1 MFNRSRKIRELSK
14 KLETFEPYETNER
27 GDRLI
32 KLHINDVDYFL
43 SPLSVDGVPCISDET
58 AFLLNYYLKNMS
70 VDSDEKIFF
79 EITGHNLSLAEQ
91 ELYRKAIKNYYR
103 EEFLD
108 VQDDMKLNRR
118 NTILMLVSGAFFILL
133 RLLLPLTIGWR
144 LDFLE
149 PINIVAWVFL
159 WEAVELQI
167 FKRPK
172 LKEIQI
178 RNLKI
183 LEAEIEFKEKVRPE
197 DII

>member
-1 MFNRSRKIRELSK
+1 MFNRSRRIRELSK

-108 VQDDMKLNRR
+108 VQDDMKQNRR
-118 NTILMLVSGAFFILL
+118 NTILMLISGAFFILL
-133 RLLLPLTIGWR
+133 RLFLPLTIGWR

>member
-1 MFNRSRKIRELSK
+1 MFRRTRKLRELSK

-32 KLHINDVDYFL
+32 KLHVNDVDYFL

-91 ELYRKAIKNYYR
+91 DLYRKAIKNYYR

-108 VQDDMKLNRR
+108 IQDDMKLNRR
-118 NTILMLVSGAFFILL
+118 NTVLMLISGAFFILL
-133 RLLLPLTIGWR
+133 RILLPLTIGWR
-144 LDFLE
+144 TDFLE

-183 LEAEIEFKEKVRPE
+183 LEADIEFKEKVRPE

>member
-1 MFNRSRKIRELSK
+1 MFNRSRRIRELSK

-118 NTILMLVSGAFFILL
+118 NTILMIISGAFFILL
-133 RLLLPLTIGWR
+133 RILLPLTIGWKP
-144 LDFLE
+144 DFLE

>member
-1 MFNRSRKIRELSK
+1 
-14 KLETFEPYETNER
+14 
-27 GDRLI
+27 
-32 KLHINDVDYFL
+32 
-43 SPLSVDGVPCISDET
+43 
-58 AFLLNYYLKNMS
+58 MS
-70 VDSDEKIFF
+70 VDSDKKIFF

>member
-1 MFNRSRKIRELSK
+1 MFKRTRKLRELSK
-14 KLETFEPYETNER
+14 KLETFEPYETTEN

-32 KLHINDVDYFL
+32 KLHVNDVDYFL

-91 ELYRKAIKNYYR
+91 DLYRKAIKNYYR

-118 NTILMLVSGAFFILL
+118 NTVLMLISGAFFILL
-133 RLLLPLTIGWR
+133 RILLPLTIGWR
-144 LDFLE
+144 TDFLE

-183 LEAEIEFKEKVRPE
+183 LEADIEFKEKVRPE

>member
-1 MFNRSRKIRELSK
+1 MFKRAKKLRELSR

-32 KLHINDVDYFL
+32 RLHVNDVDNFL

-58 AFLLNYYLKNMS
+58 AFLINYYLKNMS
-70 VDSDEKIFF
+70 ADSDEKLCF
-79 EITGHNLSLAEQ
+79 EITGHNLSLGEQ
-91 ELYRKAIKNYYR
+91 DLYKKAIKNYYR
-103 EEFLD
+103 EEFID
-108 VQDDMKLNRR
+108 VQDDMKLNTK
-118 NTILMLVSGAFFILL
+118 NTLRMLITGLFFLL
-133 RLLLPLTIGWR
+133 VRLSVPLFFSFR
-144 LDFLE
+144 MDYFE
-149 PINIVAWVFL
+149 AVNIIAWVFL

-172 LKEIQI
+172 LRENQI

>member
-70 VDSDEKIFF
+70 VDSDKKIFF

>member
-1 MFNRSRKIRELSK
+1 MFNRSRRIRELSK

-118 NTILMLVSGAFFILL
+118 NTILMLISGAFFILL
-133 RLLLPLTIGWR
+133 RILLPLTIGWR
-144 LDFLE
+144 MDFLE